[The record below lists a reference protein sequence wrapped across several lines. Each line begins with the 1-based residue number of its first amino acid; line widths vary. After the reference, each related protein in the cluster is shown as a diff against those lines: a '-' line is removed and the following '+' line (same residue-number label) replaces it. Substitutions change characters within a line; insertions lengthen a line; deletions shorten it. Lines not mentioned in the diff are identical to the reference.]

1 MWFCFF
7 NYNVK
12 YLNTEEHIC
21 IVYYLN
27 TTELDTKANAFP
39 SGSSFNQVIFSVQL
53 KYSEAFAGTFPFGQG
68 DRF

>member
-1 MWFCFF
+1 M
-7 NYNVK
+7 
-12 YLNTEEHIC
+12 EEHIC

-39 SGSSFNQVIFSVQL
+39 SGNSFNQVIFSVLL
-53 KYSEAFAGTFPFGQG
+53 KYSEAFASTFPFGRG